1 MSGVMSKTVKKP
13 GSRPVDQRKAKR
25 VIFSFGQKTI
35 VMAVQPWVLS
45 GAVTTLLILAL
56 FNVAAAFYLFER
68 DDLLSRNVIHEI
80 ELRQSYEAKFR
91 RFQTAME
98 TIEDQSAEERIRL
111 ANELAQLEDRQ
122 NQYATR
128 HARVAAVIDN
138 ARKMG
143 IRVAAVAA
151 PLPIIKP
158 GSTPLLADSDVSLGG
173 DETAIGGSDASMDS
187 GLSGTLEAFPESF
200 EDFER
205 ESNLRDPFS
214 RIDQFQAD
222 LDAMEQINAVSVQA
236 VAVAITDEHD
246 AYLNALKELPLKLKL
261 PPEAQAIGGP
271 FIPAEF
277 DEDALNAASKRIDGQ
292 LQDISRLRKLSKQL
306 PIAVPLKN
314 PSKSSTFGRRIDPFR
329 KRAAFH
335 SGVDFRAS
343 TGTSVLATADGQV
356 LRAGRVGGYGNLV
369 ELRHAHGLTTRYG
382 HLSKITV
389 KAGQSVKRGDVIG
402 KVGST
407 GRSTGPHL
415 HYEVRN
421 KGTARNPQPFM
432 DAGKQVPNM

>member
-1 MSGVMSKTVKKP
+1 MSKLVKKS
-13 GSRPVDQRKAKR
+13 GSRPADQRKAKR

-35 VMAVQPWVLS
+35 VMAIQPWVLS
-45 GAVTTLLILAL
+45 SAVTSLLILAL
-56 FNVAAAFYLFER
+56 FNVAAAFYLFQR
-68 DDLLSRNVIHEI
+68 DDLLTRNAIQEI
-80 ELRQSYEAKFR
+80 ELRQAYEAKFQ

-98 TIEDQSAEERIRL
+98 TIQDQSSEERVRL
-111 ANELAQLEDRQ
+111 ARELAELEDRQ
-122 NQYATR
+122 NKYASR

-143 IRVAAVAA
+143 IRVAAVSA
-151 PLPIIKP
+151 PMPLIKP
-158 GSTPLLADSDVSLGG
+158 GTAPLLADSDVSLGG
-173 DETAIGGSDASMDS
+173 DDTAVGGSEDPVGA
-187 GLSGTLEAFPESF
+187 GLNGTLDAFPESF

-214 RIDQFQAD
+214 RIDRYQAD
-222 LDAMEQINAVSVQA
+222 LQAMEQVNAVSVQA
-236 VAVAITDEHD
+236 VAAAITDEHV
-246 AYLNALKELPLKLKL
+246 AYRSALKELPITLKL
-261 PPEAQAIGGP
+261 PAEAQAIGGP

-277 DEDALNAASKRIDGQ
+277 DEVALDVTSKRIEAQ
-292 LQDISRLRKLSKQL
+292 LKDISRLRDLSRSL
-306 PIAVPLKN
+306 PIAVPVAN
-314 PSKSSTFGRRIDPFR
+314 PRKSSSFGRRIDPFR
-329 KRAAFH
+329 KRAAYH

-343 TGTSVLATADGQV
+343 TGTTVMATADGQV

-382 HLSKITV
+382 HLSKILV

-421 KGTARNPQPFM
+421 KGTARDPQPFM
-432 DAGKQVPNM
+432 DAGKKVPTL

>member
-1 MSGVMSKTVKKP
+1 MSKVVKKRK
-13 GSRPVDQRKAKR
+13 SRPADQRKAKR
-25 VIFSFGQKTI
+25 VIFSLGQKTI
-35 VMAVQPWVLS
+35 VMAIQPWVLS
-45 GAVTTLLILAL
+45 SAATGLLILAL
-56 FNVAAAFYLFER
+56 FNVAAAFYLFQR
-68 DDLLSRNVIHEI
+68 DDLLTRNAVQEI
-80 ELRQSYEAKFR
+80 ELRQAYEAKFQ

-98 TIEDQSAEERIRL
+98 TIQDQSAEERIRL
-111 ANELAQLEDRQ
+111 ANELAELEVRQ
-122 NQYATR
+122 NKYASR

-143 IRVAAVAA
+143 IRVASVAA
-151 PLPIIKP
+151 PVPVIKP
-158 GSTPLLADSDVSLGG
+158 GSRPLLANSDVSLGG
-173 DETAIGGSDASMDS
+173 DETAVGGSELPLDS
-187 GLSGTLEAFPESF
+187 GLNGTLDAFPDTF

-205 ESNLRDPFS
+205 ETNLRDPFT

-236 VAVAITDEHD
+236 VAAAITDEHH
-246 AYLNALKELPLKLKL
+246 AYRSALSDLPIKLKL
-261 PPEAQAIGGP
+261 PAEAQGIGGP
-271 FIPAEF
+271 FIPADF
-277 DEDALNAASKRIDGQ
+277 DENALNAASKRIEGQ
-292 LQDISRLRKLSKQL
+292 LQDISRLRKLSVSL
-306 PIAVPLKN
+306 PIAIPVKN
-314 PSKSSTFGRRIDPFR
+314 PRKSSSFGRRIDPFR

-343 TGTSVLATADGQV
+343 TGTPVMATADGQV
-356 LRAGRVGGYGNLV
+356 LRAGRAGGYGKLV

-382 HLSKITV
+382 HLSKISV

-421 KGTARNPQPFM
+421 KGNARNPQPFM
-432 DAGKQVPNM
+432 DAGKQVPSL

>member
-1 MSGVMSKTVKKP
+1 MSRVVNKCK
-13 GSRPVDQRKAKR
+13 SRPADQRKAKR
-25 VIFSFGQKTI
+25 VIFSFGKKTI
-35 VMAVQPWVLS
+35 VMAIQPWILS
-45 GAVTTLLILAL
+45 SAVTGLLILAL
-56 FNVAAAFYLFER
+56 FNVAAAFYLFQR
-68 DDLLSRNVIHEI
+68 DDLLTRNAIQEI

-98 TIEDQSAEERIRL
+98 TIQDQSAEERMRL
-111 ANELAQLEDRQ
+111 AMEMAELEERQ
-122 NQYATR
+122 NKYATR

-151 PLPIIKP
+151 PLPVIKP
-158 GSTPLLADSDVSLGG
+158 GSTPLLAASGVSLVG
-173 DETAIGGSDASMDS
+173 DETAAGGSEEPLDN
-187 GLSGTLEAFPESF
+187 GLNGTLDAFPDTF

-205 ESNLRDPFS
+205 ESNLNDPFS
-214 RIDQFQAD
+214 RIDRFQAD

-236 VAVAITDEHD
+236 VAAAITDEHA
-246 AYLNALKELPLKLKL
+246 AYRSALSELPIKLKL
-261 PPEAQAIGGP
+261 PAKAQAIGGP
-271 FIPAEF
+271 FLPADF
-277 DEDALNAASKRIDGQ
+277 DEAALNNASKRIESQ
-292 LQDISRLRKLSKQL
+292 LKDISRLRKLSVAL
-306 PIAVPLKN
+306 PIAVPVKN
-314 PSKSSTFGRRIDPFR
+314 PRKSSSFGRRIDPFR

-343 TGTSVLATADGQV
+343 TGTPVMATADGQV
-356 LRAGRVGGYGNLV
+356 LRAGRAGGYGNLV

-382 HLSKITV
+382 HLSKISV

-421 KGTARNPQPFM
+421 KGNARNPQPFM
-432 DAGKQVPNM
+432 DAGKQVPSL

>member
-1 MSGVMSKTVKKP
+1 MSKSVKKP
-13 GSRPVDQRKAKR
+13 GSRPADQRKAKR

-35 VMAVQPWVLS
+35 VMAIQPWVLS
-45 GAVTTLLILAL
+45 SAVTSLLVLAL
-56 FNVAAAFYLFER
+56 FNVAAAFYLFQR
-68 DDLLSRNVIHEI
+68 DDLLTRNAIQEI
-80 ELRQSYEAKFR
+80 ELRQAYEAKFQ

-98 TIEDQSAEERIRL
+98 TIQDQSSEERARL
-111 ANELAQLEDRQ
+111 ARELAELEDRQ
-122 NQYATR
+122 NKYASR

-143 IRVAAVAA
+143 IRVAAVTA
-151 PLPIIKP
+151 PMPLVKP
-158 GSTPLLADSDVSLGG
+158 GSAPLLADSDVSLGG
-173 DETAIGGSDASMDS
+173 DETAVGGSESPVGAD
-187 GLSGTLEAFPESF
+187 LNGTLDAFPDSF

-205 ESNLRDPFS
+205 ETNLRDPFS
-214 RIDQFQAD
+214 RIDRYQAD
-222 LDAMEQINAVSVQA
+222 LQAMEQINALSVQT
-236 VAVAITDEHD
+236 VAAAITDEHA
-246 AYLNALKELPLKLKL
+246 AYRSALKELPITLKL
-261 PPEAQAIGGP
+261 PAEAQAVGGP

-277 DEDALNAASKRIDGQ
+277 DEVALNATSKRIEAQ
-292 LQDISRLRKLSKQL
+292 LKDISRLRDLSRSL
-306 PIAVPLKN
+306 PIAVPVAN
-314 PSKSSTFGRRIDPFR
+314 PRKSSSFGRRIDPFR

-343 TGTSVLATADGQV
+343 TGTSVMATGDGQV

-382 HLSKITV
+382 HLSKISV

-421 KGTARNPQPFM
+421 RGTARDPQPFM
-432 DAGKQVPNM
+432 DAGKKVPTL

>member
-1 MSGVMSKTVKKP
+1 
-13 GSRPVDQRKAKR
+13 
-25 VIFSFGQKTI
+25 
-35 VMAVQPWVLS
+35 
-45 GAVTTLLILAL
+45 
-56 FNVAAAFYLFER
+56 
-68 DDLLSRNVIHEI
+68 
-80 ELRQSYEAKFR
+80 
-91 RFQTAME
+91 
-98 TIEDQSAEERIRL
+98 
-111 ANELAQLEDRQ
+111 
-122 NQYATR
+122 
-128 HARVAAVIDN
+128 
-138 ARKMG
+138 
-143 IRVAAVAA
+143 
-151 PLPIIKP
+151 
-158 GSTPLLADSDVSLGG
+158 
-173 DETAIGGSDASMDS
+173 
-187 GLSGTLEAFPESF
+187 
-200 EDFER
+200 
-205 ESNLRDPFS
+205 
-214 RIDQFQAD
+214 
-222 LDAMEQINAVSVQA
+222 MEQINAVSVQA

-277 DEDALNAASKRIDGQ
+277 DEDALNAASKRIDEQ

-343 TGTSVLATADGQV
+343 TGTSV
-356 LRAGRVGGYGNLV
+356 LV

>member
-1 MSGVMSKTVKKP
+1 MSKSVKKP
-13 GSRPVDQRKAKR
+13 GSRPADQRKAKR

-35 VMAVQPWVLS
+35 VMAIQPWVLS
-45 GAVTTLLILAL
+45 SAVTSLLVLAL
-56 FNVAAAFYLFER
+56 FNVAAAFYLFQR
-68 DDLLSRNVIHEI
+68 DDLLTQNAIQEI
-80 ELRQSYEAKFR
+80 ELRQAYEAKFQ

-98 TIEDQSAEERIRL
+98 TIQDQSSEERARL
-111 ANELAQLEDRQ
+111 ARELAELEDRQ
-122 NQYATR
+122 NKYASR

-143 IRVAAVAA
+143 IRVAAVTA
-151 PLPIIKP
+151 PMPLVKP
-158 GSTPLLADSDVSLGG
+158 GSEPLLADSDVSLGG
-173 DETAIGGSDASMDS
+173 DETAVGGSESPVGAD
-187 GLSGTLEAFPESF
+187 LNGTLDAFPDSF

-205 ESNLRDPFS
+205 ETNLRDPFS
-214 RIDQFQAD
+214 RIDRYQAD
-222 LDAMEQINAVSVQA
+222 LQAMEQINALSVQT
-236 VAVAITDEHD
+236 VAAAITDEHA
-246 AYLNALKELPLKLKL
+246 AYRSALKELPITLKL
-261 PPEAQAIGGP
+261 PAEAQAVGGP

-277 DEDALNAASKRIDGQ
+277 DEVALNATSKRIEAQ
-292 LQDISRLRKLSKQL
+292 LKDISRLRDLSRSL
-306 PIAVPLKN
+306 PIAVPVAN
-314 PSKSSTFGRRIDPFR
+314 PRKSSSFGRRIDPFR

-343 TGTSVLATADGQV
+343 TGTSVMATGDGQV

-382 HLSKITV
+382 HLSKISV

-421 KGTARNPQPFM
+421 RGTARDPQPFM
-432 DAGKQVPNM
+432 DAGKKVPTL

>member
-1 MSGVMSKTVKKP
+1 MSKLVKKRE
-13 GSRPVDQRKAKR
+13 SRPADQRKAKR

-35 VMAVQPWVLS
+35 VMAIQPWVLS
-45 GAVTTLLILAL
+45 SALTSLLILAL

-68 DDLLSRNVIHEI
+68 DDLLSRNAIQEI
-80 ELRQSYEAKFR
+80 ELRQAYEAKFQ

-98 TIEDQSAEERIRL
+98 TIQDQSSEERIRL
-111 ANELAQLEDRQ
+111 ARELAELENRQ
-122 NQYATR
+122 NKYATR

-151 PLPIIKP
+151 PMPQIKP
-158 GSTPLLADSDVSLGG
+158 GTAPLLAESDVSLGG
-173 DETAIGGSDASMDS
+173 DPTAIGGSEIPVDA
-187 GLSGTLEAFPESF
+187 GLNGTLDAFPDTF

-205 ESNLRDPFS
+205 ESHLRDPFS
-214 RIDQFQAD
+214 RIDQYQAD
-222 LDAMEQINAVSVQA
+222 LDAMEQVNAVSVHA
-236 VAVAITDEHD
+236 VAAAITDEHA
-246 AYLNALKELPLKLKL
+246 AYRKALKELPISLKL
-261 PPEAQAIGGP
+261 PPEAQSIGGP

-277 DEDALNAASKRIDGQ
+277 DEVALNATSKRIEAQ
-292 LQDISRLRKLSKQL
+292 LKDISRLRELSQSL
-306 PIAVPLKN
+306 PIAVPVAN
-314 PSKSSTFGRRIDPFR
+314 PRRSSGFGRRIDPFR
-329 KRAAFH
+329 KRAAYH

-343 TGTSVLATADGQV
+343 TGTSVMATADGQV
-356 LRAGRVGGYGNLV
+356 LRAGRAGGYGNLV

-432 DAGKQVPNM
+432 DAGKLVPTL